1 MSMTTQRGLTL
12 PPNGRLAGSRG
23 ADLEGSDML
32 EVRMFTESRDED
44 EVSGVRRGMFRE
56 FKGMSEA

>member
-1 MSMTTQRGLTL
+1 M

-32 EVRMFTESRDED
+32 EVMMATESRDED
-44 EVSGVRRGMFRE
+44 EVSGVRRGMFRGFE
-56 FKGMSEA
+56 GMSEK